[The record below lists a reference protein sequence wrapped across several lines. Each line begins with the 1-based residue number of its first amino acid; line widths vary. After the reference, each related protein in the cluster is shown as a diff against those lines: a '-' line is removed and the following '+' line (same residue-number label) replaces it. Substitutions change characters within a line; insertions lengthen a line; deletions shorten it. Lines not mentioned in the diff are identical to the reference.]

1 MSRLLVPNRI
11 LMTTDTVGGVF
22 DYAAELAGQLSR
34 RGVEVLLATMGSPL
48 SPGQAQILERIDRLK
63 VFESHFKLEW
73 MEDPWRD
80 VDEAGEWLLEIE
92 NSTRPELV
100 HSNGYAHGALPW
112 RTPCLVVGHSCVVS
126 WWRAVR
132 GEEAPE
138 RLNEYRRRV
147 RRGLRHAAMV
157 VAPSETMLTSL
168 IADYGV
174 PARRRV
180 IYNGRSP
187 IASSHKKEPFV
198 ACIGRLWD
206 DAKNI
211 SLVDQ
216 AAAGLPWPV
225 IVAGNPLLR
234 DGRGDQPDRNL
245 RHAQSV
251 GMLDSQAARA
261 LLARASIY
269 AHPARYEPFGLAILE
284 AALAGCALVL
294 GDIPSLRELWG
305 DAAIFVPTDDAAE
318 LGRELTALIEDEDR
332 RSAWGTRARMAA
344 RRFTA
349 RRMGFEY
356 LAAYA
361 ELMATP
367 TAISDKE
374 NSACA

>member
-1 MSRLLVPNRI
+1 
-11 LMTTDTVGGVF
+11 
-22 DYAAELAGQLSR
+22 
-34 RGVEVLLATMGSPL
+34 
-48 SPGQAQILERIDRLK
+48 
-63 VFESHFKLEW
+63 
-73 MEDPWRD
+73 
-80 VDEAGEWLLEIE
+80 
-92 NSTRPELV
+92 
-100 HSNGYAHGALPW
+100 
-112 RTPCLVVGHSCVVS
+112 
-126 WWRAVR
+126 
-132 GEEAPE
+132 
-138 RLNEYRRRV
+138 
-147 RRGLRHAAMV
+147 
-157 VAPSETMLTSL
+157 
-168 IADYGV
+168 
-174 PARRRV
+174 
-180 IYNGRSP
+180 
-187 IASSHKKEPFV
+187 V

-211 SLVDQ
+211 NLVDQ

-269 AHPARYEPFGLAILE
+269 VHPARYEPFGLAILE

-332 RSAWGTRARMAA
+332 RAVWGTRARMAA

-349 RRMGFEY
+349 RRMGLEY
-356 LAAYA
+356 LAAYG